1 MIREKMMKLK
11 IIMEPSDEGGYTVT
25 VPSLPGCISEGNT
38 KKEALRNIKEAILLY
53 LEPVED
59 DLIYPPDSE
68 IVEISL

>member
-25 VPSLPGCISEGNT
+25 VPSLPECISEGNT